1 MGTVILIRH
10 ARSTA
15 NAEAILAGQS
25 PGVRLDP
32 TGLEQSKKLAHTLG
46 AIPVSRVFVSPL
58 ERCMDTIAPW
68 LAEFGNGVSVQ
79 SEPRIIEPNYGLWS
93 GRKLEELALESLWSD
108 VQQNPAQVI
117 FPNGEKFMD
126 VWERVHKFFI
136 HLKEIAS
143 EDGTY
148 IVVSHGDIIKF
159 LIANILN
166 IEFKN
171 FQSLV
176 VEPGSISIAQFV
188 EGNAR
193 LLQYNRSEQDI
204 NSFVG
209 NLSKPTL
216 GGEQHRGTKHA

>member
-1 MGTVILIRH
+1 
-10 ARSTA
+10 
-15 NAEAILAGQS
+15 
-25 PGVRLDP
+25 
-32 TGLEQSKKLAHTLG
+32 
-46 AIPVSRVFVSPL
+46 
-58 ERCMDTIAPW
+58 MDTIAPW

-93 GRKLEELALESLWSD
+93 GRKLEELALESLWNE
-108 VQQNPAQVI
+108 VQHNPAQVI
-117 FPNGEKFMD
+117 FPNGEKFVD
-126 VWERVHKFFI
+126 VWERVHQFFA

-143 EDGTY
+143 EDGTF

-176 VEPGSISIAQFV
+176 VEPGSISIAQFA

-209 NLSKPTL
+209 NLWWRTTSRYKACVSSMTFPSQSVLSRELL
-216 GGEQHRGTKHA
+216 GCQGSAHFIYRR